1 MGYIIRKRI
10 DSACN
15 RMRCGGM
22 NVTEAAFASGFND
35 PSCFYR
41 RFRAL
46 KGIMPRMYMTEGAKG
61 YGRSFMRRQI
71 MSTAGFTR

>member
-15 RMRCGGM
+15 RMRYEGM

-35 PSCFYR
+35 PSYFSR

-46 KGIMPRMYMTEGAKG
+46 KGVTPRAYMA
-61 YGRSFMRRQI
+61 
-71 MSTAGFTR
+71 AGKE